1 MANSCHRVDEDKREP
16 APATQHGSNSAAC
29 NEDTLKVFWFLVL
42 RSELGVAEPG
52 ASARSPR
59 EG

>member
-1 MANSCHRVDEDKREP
+1 MANSCHRADEDKREP
-16 APATQHGSNSAAC
+16 APATQHGSSSAAC
-29 NEDTLKVFWFLVL
+29 SEDTLKVFSSL
-42 RSELGVAEPG
+42 RNELGVAEPG